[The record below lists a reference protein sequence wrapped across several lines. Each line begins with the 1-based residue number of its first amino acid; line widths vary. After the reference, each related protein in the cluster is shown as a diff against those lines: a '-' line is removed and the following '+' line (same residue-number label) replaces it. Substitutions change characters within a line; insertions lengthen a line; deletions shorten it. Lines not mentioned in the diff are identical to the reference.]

1 MTTNKILAS
10 IYIGSN
16 RTPTPEEMADF
27 VDYCSR
33 EIENTLDPTE
43 IKIPGNSETRF
54 SVSEASYSKD
64 ESLLTIV
71 IGCDTSVS
79 LKDVHDK
86 FLDVFD
92 SLASDLVDPENNE
105 YGLKADL
112 IDFTNL
118 KYQSY
123 SEGNF
128 DEGNFS
134 DSDDYDS
141 VIEDFKNEIE
151 EKNASIIKKWL
162 AS

>member
-10 IYIGSN
+10 IYIGFN
-16 RTPTPEEMADF
+16 RAPTSEEMADF
-27 VDYCSR
+27 ADYCSR

-43 IKIPGNSETRF
+43 IKILGNSENRF

-71 IGCDTSVS
+71 IGCDASLT

-92 SLASDLVDPENNE
+92 SLASDLIDPDNNE

-134 DSDDYDS
+134 DSDDYDDL
-141 VIEDFKNEIE
+141 IEDFKNEIE

-162 AS
+162 AY